1 MNIGAT
7 AAVAAHLRDPLRRNA
22 DALIL
27 GTGITSALGLAF
39 WALAARWLS
48 TETVGIGAALVSTV
62 TLLANL
68 ATLGLRNGLVRF
80 LPLSGVATRRL
91 ILSSYAVC
99 AVAAVLAAG
108 IFLLGQPLWAGRLGF
123 LRANP
128 TSVIAFIVATA
139 FWVIFVLQDQ
149 VLIGLRRSVWVPV
162 ENTFAS
168 VLKIA
173 VLPLVATAAAWSIF
187 TATVIPTA
195 LAVIFITAL
204 ILRFAGQAASRDQ
217 RPVAETRVP
226 VSQLI
231 RFAASDHAAGLLWMC
246 TADVLTLIVL
256 HQSGAEASAYYYMAN
271 TIGYSLYLVTSNV
284 GSALIAESAHDPGRS
299 ITHARQAL
307 LHSARM
313 VIPLA
318 AVGILCAPLVLDVL
332 GRDYARNAAP
342 ALQLILASAVPQ
354 LIVGISVSTARV
366 RREMR
371 TVVGVYAFTAFATW
385 GGSWFALGW
394 WGVTGVGVAVLVNQC
409 LVAAFLLA
417 TGRTGLWPDRNGW
430 RDLARGVEQLPLMLR
445 RRRSRRELKR
455 RLAPALDACGLAPR
469 RAPSMLTSDS
479 DTVVVALPEP
489 PEPVV
494 LKIATSAAAAS
505 GLDRHAETVTRLH
518 AQLAPELAIL
528 LPRVLRRAVVDGNPV
543 LAETRLPGTVASE
556 LEPTAGTTAIEAM
569 RSIHAATARQQTADE
584 QLLTSWIDE
593 PSQALRRVGR
603 AYGLVADAANVDRLA
618 EALRQDWLGQ
628 ELTVSCVHGDFWPGN
643 VLVDIDSSRVSGI
656 VDWENG
662 SAIGLPDADLV
673 HWWLSAQPTELGAAV
688 RDVLRDPRRVQ
699 DGLAD
704 LGITLPNPQLR
715 IEHVVLL
722 AWLGH
727 VSATI
732 TRASRNRL
740 GLVWL
745 TRNVRPVTRLF
756 GAQGERLP
764 VGAPQ

>member
-1 MNIGAT
+1 MNIGVT
-7 AAVAAHLRDPLRRNA
+7 TKVAAHLRDPLRRNA

-27 GTGITSALGLAF
+27 GTGLTSVLGLAF

-68 ATLGLRNGLVRF
+68 ATLGMRNGLVRF
-80 LPLSGVATRRL
+80 LPSSGVATRRL
-91 ILSSYAVC
+91 ILSSYAAC
-99 AVAAVLAAG
+99 ATAAVLAAG
-108 IFLLGQPLWAGRLGF
+108 IFLLGQPLWADRLAF

-128 TSVIAFIVATA
+128 TTVIAFIAATA

-149 VLIGLRRSVWVPV
+149 VLVGLRRTVWVPV
-162 ENTFAS
+162 ENTFCS
-168 VLKIA
+168 LLKIA

-187 TATVIPTA
+187 AATVVPTA
-195 LAVIFITAL
+195 VAVIVITAL
-204 ILRFAGQAASRDQ
+204 VLRFAGQAAVRDH
-217 RPVAETRVP
+217 RPLTETRVP

-231 RFAASDHAAGLLWMC
+231 RFAVSDHAAGLLWMC

-256 HQSGAEASAYYYMAN
+256 HRAGAEASAYYYMAN

-284 GSALIAESAHDPGRS
+284 GSALLAESAHDPNRS

-318 AVGILCAPLVLDVL
+318 AVGILCAPLVLDVM
-332 GRDYARNAAP
+332 GQEYARNAGP

-371 TVVGVYAFTAFATW
+371 TVVAVYAFTAFATW

-394 WGVTGVGVAVLVNQC
+394 WGVTGVGVVVLVNQC

-417 TGRTGLWPDRNGW
+417 TGRTGLWPHRNGW
-430 RDLARGVEQLPLMLR
+430 RDLVRGAGELPLLMR

-455 RLAPALDACGLAPR
+455 RLAPALDACGLAPAH
-469 RAPSMLTSDS
+469 APSMLTSDS
-479 DTVVVALPEP
+479 DTVVVALPEA

-505 GLDRHAETVTRLH
+505 GLDHHAVTVARLCT
-518 AQLAPELAIL
+518 QLGPELANL
-528 LPRVLRRAVVDGNPV
+528 LPRVLRRAVVDGNSV
-543 LAETRLPGTVASE
+543 LVETRLPGTVASE
-556 LEPTAGTTAIEAM
+556 LDPRAATTAIEAM
-569 RSIHAATARQQTADE
+569 RSIHAATARQQVADE
-584 QLLTSWIDE
+584 LLLISWIDK
-593 PSQALRRVGR
+593 PSHDLRRVR
-603 AYGLVADAANVDRLA
+603 HAYGLVADAASVGRLTGT
-618 EALRQDWLGQ
+618 LREEWLGQ
-628 ELTVSCVHGDFWPGN
+628 ELTVSSVHGDFWPGN
-643 VLVDIDSSRVSGI
+643 VLVDVDSGRVSGI

-662 SAIGLPDADLV
+662 RGTGLPDVDLV
-673 HWWLSAQPTELGAAV
+673 HWWLSTQPTGLGSAV
-688 RDVLRDPRRVQ
+688 CDALRDPRRVQ

-715 IEHVVLL
+715 IEHLVLL
-722 AWLGH
+722 AWLWH
-727 VSATI
+727 VSATL

-745 TRNVRPVTRLF
+745 TRNVRPVVRLF
-756 GAQGERLP
+756 GVQGEQLP